1 MEIKVKTLA
10 WIGLSAVVVGC
21 VVGAVGKGQVES
33 ILKGANFGGT
43 NKDYV
48 IGDKTGGDKV
58 DGDKTGGNQEK
69 TTAGGDIVN
78 STQVR
83 GSGGGIGSIQAQ
95 SGSNVTIT
103 IQPGDPK
110 YRNESQPNLSS
121 SSLAEAKPVELSM
134 FKGSNPFSD
143 DLVLQGYAD
152 YTRFDGGKIAILDKQ
167 YKSIFHLSGDI
178 SERKTIFSLTGDQK
192 GIYLQFGLKDLPRQG
207 DNLMY
212 DVSIYISDEINTKKV
227 WSGKV
232 IYGSKTQQI
241 ISLPFDATGAKNVVI
256 KYTVIQGDDRRSLF
270 FTRAELLY
278 D

>member
-1 MEIKVKTLA
+1 MEIKFKTLA

-43 NKDYV
+43 NKENIV
-48 IGDKTGGDKV
+48 GDKID
-58 DGDKTGGNQEK
+58 GNQAK
-69 TTAGGDIVN
+69 NTANGDIVN
-78 STQVR
+78 GTQNR
-83 GSGGGIGSIQAQ
+83 GNDGGIGNIQAQ
-95 SGSNVTIT
+95 AGSNVTVI

-143 DLVLQGYAD
+143 DLVLPD
-152 YTRFDGGKIAILDKQ
+152 YGSYTLFDNSKIAILDKQ
-167 YKSIFHLSGDI
+167 YKSVFYLYGDTT
-178 SERKTIFSLTGDQK
+178 ERKTIFSLTGNQK
-192 GIYLQFGLKDLPRQG
+192 GVYLQFGLKDLPRQG

-212 DVSIYISDEINTKKV
+212 DVSIYTSDEVNTKKV

-241 ISLPFDATGAKNVVI
+241 VSLPFDATGAKNIVI
-256 KYTVIQGDDRRSLF
+256 KYTIVQGDDRRSLF

>member
-1 MEIKVKTLA
+1 MEIKIKTLA
-10 WIGLSAVVVGC
+10 WIGGSAIVVGC

-33 ILKGANFGGT
+33 ILKGANLGGT
-43 NKDYV
+43 NKED
-48 IGDKTGGDKV
+48 ITGDKTGGDKV
-58 DGDKTGGNQEK
+58 GGDKVGGDKIGGNQSK
-69 TTAGGDIVN
+69 STAGRDIVKGN
-78 STQVR
+78 DV
-83 GSGGGIGSIQAQ
+83 GIGNIQ
-95 SGSNVTIT
+95 GSNVTIT

-134 FKGSNPFSD
+134 FKGANPFSN
-143 DLVLQGYAD
+143 DLILQGYGD

-167 YKSIFHLSGDI
+167 YKSIFELYGDTT
-178 SERKTIFSLTGDQK
+178 ERKTMFSLSGDQK
-192 GIYLQFGLKDLPRQG
+192 GIYLQFGLKDLARQG

-212 DVSIYISDEINTKKV
+212 DISIYLSSEIDTKKV
-227 WSGKV
+227 WAGKV

-241 ISLPFDATGAKNVVI
+241 VSLPFDATGAKNVVI
-256 KYTVIQGDDRRSLF
+256 KYTIIQGNDNRPLF